1 MQKQLSGSDRNIGKQ
16 IILGIIL
23 IALLMQRFKKRVI
36 LMRFCEMLKTAF
48 DRSPIYVAKTM
59 C

>member
-1 MQKQLSGSDRNIGKQ
+1 MNYGGLRMQKQLFGSDRNIGKQ

-36 LMRFCEMLKTAF
+36 LIRPEST
-48 DRSPIYVAKTM
+48 IQ
-59 C
+59 